1 MDLIKTFLALALVV
15 ASPAWANQID
25 VVLLGDDARLSV
37 MNQCGSSCMA
47 HGNVVGAPSRN
58 SSASDVANYAQ
69 HAKHALIVIDATQGP
84 LPITREHIQI
94 ARQAGVPSLSMMFV
108 NMPGL
113 EGMKDAGELVELVE
127 LEVRE
132 LMNAYAMNGDSAMV
146 FHDSRIRVIPDLH
159 TDGVGLR
166 QILERVSATPPRRF
180 FDVAYLT
187 GTRLDSYVYLLTPEE
202 SKLSKSLGDGSEVVL
217 WVNGQVARGTVS
229 TGALNPG
236 DNGELVLQLT
246 SAVKAAK
253 GSRFLL
259 KRDGRVVGMGVVVRV
274 RS

>member
-1 MDLIKTFLALALVV
+1 MDLVKTFLALVLFA
-15 ASPAWANQID
+15 ASPVWANQID
-25 VVLLGDDARLSV
+25 VVLLGDDARMSV
-37 MNQCGSSCMA
+37 MEQCRSSCSA
-47 HGNVVGAPSRN
+47 HGNVLGAPSRS
-58 SSASDVANYAQ
+58 SSASDVASYAQ
-69 HAKHALIVIDATQGP
+69 HAKHAVIVIDATQGP

-108 NMPGL
+108 NMRGL
-113 EGMKDAGELVELVE
+113 EGMRDAGELVELVE

-132 LMNAYAMNGDSAMV
+132 LMNAYAMDGDSAMV
-146 FHDSRIRVIPDLH
+146 FHDSRIRVIPSLH
-159 TDGVGLR
+159 TNGVGL
-166 QILERVSATPPRRF
+166 QQVLERVSATPPRRL

-187 GTRLDSYVYLLTPEE
+187 GTRLDSYVYVLTPEE
-202 SKLSKSLGDGSEVVL
+202 SRLSRSLANGSEVVL

-229 TGALNPG
+229 AGALTPG

-246 SAVKAAK
+246 SAVKATE

-259 KRDGRVVGMGVVVRV
+259 ERDGRVVGMGVVVRV